1 MGRYSDTFIAFWV
14 LGMSRTWVLLIELGI
29 FPDAKNSLI
38 SATMVGLTAVQF
50 AWKKDAENPSGP
62 GALSGW
68 IEKRAFLISASVGTL
83 VSLVF
88 VSWLIR
94 GERAFW
100 TTSSPTVPIDAKIS
114 SKYRATSTKFAPP
127 HTPVNLQESPEP

>member
-1 MGRYSDTFIAFWV
+1 MA
-14 LGMSRTWVLLIELGI
+14 
-29 FPDAKNSLI
+29 
-38 SATMVGLTAVQF
+38 GLTAVQF
-50 AWKKDAENPSGP
+50 AWKKDAENSSGP

-68 IEKRAFLISASVGTL
+68 IEKRTFLISASVGML
-83 VSLVF
+83 VSLAF

-114 SKYRATSTKFAPP
+114 SKYRATSTAICSSSYTGKPSGVSRTVSLLRAFRPFDIAWKK
-127 HTPVNLQESPEP
+127 PVFLSPRVSHKSLLLCF